1 MRNKKGFTLIEL
13 LVVIAIIGLLS
24 TLAVV
29 SLNNARVKA
38 RDAKRMADIKT
49 LQQAIEMHI
58 GDYEHAPAV
67 PASWVALTTGV
78 AADGR
83 LTAYLPGGMPV
94 PPGTPTATSNKF
106 IYCVKGSPNNN
117 KYLVGAI
124 LETTDAIAGDL
135 DGAASY
141 AIGECM
147 VSTGLAPTGVNTP
160 NCADGTP
167 IGGGGNLDGAQTATV
182 YCMGSLGT

>member
-67 PASWVALTTGV
+67 PGSWTVLATGAQADGKLTT
-78 AADGR
+78 
-83 LTAYLPGGMPV
+83 YLPGGMPV
-94 PPGTPTATSNKF
+94 PPSASGKYV
-106 IYCVKGSPNNN
+106 YCVKASPNNN
-117 KYLVGAI
+117 KYLVGAA

-135 DGAASY
+135 DGGSNY
-141 AIGECM
+141 TIGECM
-147 VSTGLAPTGVNTP
+147 ISTGLAPAGANVVNCT
-160 NCADGTP
+160 DST
-167 IGGGGNLDGAQTATV
+167 GGNIDGALTTTA